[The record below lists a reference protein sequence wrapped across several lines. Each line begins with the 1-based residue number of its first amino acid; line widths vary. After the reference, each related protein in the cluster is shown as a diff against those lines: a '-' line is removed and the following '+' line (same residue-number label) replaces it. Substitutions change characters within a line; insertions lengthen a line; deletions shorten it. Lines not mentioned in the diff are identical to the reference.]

1 MLRVH
6 KSRNVLSWISE
17 YKNKVVFTSICNTV
31 YTLPKLKIEKKSFKR
46 PNFGLCETFIK
57 NEIPVNLVL
66 ENFQKKLRPG
76 DVLVEVFPGKGVL
89 TKKILSTF
97 DNKFLLCKPHKFL
110 VKDIKAL
117 FPHRFSQ
124 ISISDIEVQK
134 FFKYFYQSVY
144 HNFPDHHKKFVNF
157 LKSHSPPDKLSKLII
172 VGTIT
177 NDSFFYSL
185 IYDYVYRASFFH
197 ENLNPTFYTFVP
209 NSIYKHLLKLNGNMK
224 IPLPT
229 SFNIYF
235 DIEVLGS
242 APISSFHVSSFKRK
256 HYGKM
261 NDCTDFF
268 LLKITPKDYND
279 IIEKTGKNV
288 AEFNRFLQYTIRL
301 NAPSFLFAVESYV
314 YNFGEEL
321 IQNGFQTFAK
331 ISDISKDQWFKC
343 FELIKLHRHYNP
355 SLFESFSVFSKE
367 LGELKTEYHEEDEAF
382 SFDLHEEESDEH
394 HDEVDKMEAL
404 DLID

>member
-66 ENFQKKLRPG
+66 ENFQKKLKPG

-172 VGTIT
+172 V
-177 NDSFFYSL
+177 
-185 IYDYVYRASFFH
+185 
-197 ENLNPTFYTFVP
+197 
-209 NSIYKHLLKLNGNMK
+209 
-224 IPLPT
+224 
-229 SFNIYF
+229 
-235 DIEVLGS
+235 EVLGS